1 MVKMFDSKP
10 CGYKFELSQS
20 DNFVSGWFVSVV
32 FESRGVLGPTQLS
45 LKESLIY
52 VALRKSLIL
61 KNK

>member
-10 CGYKFELSQS
+10 CGYKFELSRR

-52 VALRKSLIL
+52 FALRKSLIL